1 MNEGAEWLSIVFAVV
16 AGAIR
21 ASTPFLLV
29 SLGECLT
36 EKSGRINVGLEGTL
50 VTGAMTGY
58 GVSLLSGSPW
68 LGVVAAG
75 LAGTS
80 LGLIHGV
87 ACGLRRVNDIAVGIA
102 LLIFGTGIGVFFGK
116 PLIRPQAPLLPSI
129 DLSSWTDIPQFQAAL
144 RINPLFLL
152 GIVIALIMAWGF
164 ANTRIG
170 LTIRTV
176 GDSSEAAAAAGISVN
191 RVRTLSTAAGGF
203 IAGMGGASLSLF
215 YPGSWHESLSAG
227 QGILAV
233 VLVIFAR
240 WKPVWCIF
248 AALLF
253 GGAGALGPSLQS
265 IGITEG
271 YHLFNAAPYLL
282 TLAIMIVGCSPRRTL
297 AGAPGELG
305 VIK

>member
-1 MNEGAEWLSIVFAVV
+1 VTDVEWLSVLLAVV

-21 ASTPFLLV
+21 AGTPFLLV

-50 VTGAMTGY
+50 VTSAMTAY
-58 GVSLLSGSPW
+58 GTSLLTGSPW
-68 LGVVAAG
+68 LGVIAAG
-75 LAGTS
+75 IAGFS
-80 LGLIHGV
+80 LGLVHGI
-87 ACGLRRVNDIAVGIA
+87 ACSLRRVNDIAIGIA
-102 LLIFGTGIGVFFGK
+102 LLIFGTGLGVFFGK
-116 PLIRPQAPLLPSI
+116 PLIRPQAPLLSAI
-129 DLSSWTDIPQFQAAL
+129 DLSWWTDMPQLQAIL
-144 RINPLFLL
+144 RINPLFVV
-152 GIVIALIMAWGF
+152 GVIVALIMAWSF

-176 GDSSEAAAAAGISVN
+176 GDSKDAASASGIRVN
-191 RVRTLSTAAGGF
+191 RVRTLSTAVGGF

-215 YPGSWHESLSAG
+215 YPGSWHESLSTG

-240 WKPVWCIF
+240 WRPVWCIF

-305 VIK
+305 VIR

>member
-1 MNEGAEWLSIVFAVV
+1 MSDVEWLSVLLAVV

-21 ASTPFLLV
+21 AGTPFLLV

-50 VTGAMTGY
+50 VTGAMTAY
-58 GVSLLSGSPW
+58 GTSLLTGSPW
-68 LGVVAAG
+68 AGVIAAG
-75 LAGTS
+75 IAGS
-80 LGLIHGV
+80 CLGFVHGI
-87 ACGLRRVNDIAVGIA
+87 ACGLRRVNDIAIGIA
-102 LLIFGTGIGVFFGK
+102 LLILGTGLGVFFGK
-116 PLIRPQAPLLPSI
+116 PLIRPQAPLLPAI
-129 DLSSWTDIPQFQAAL
+129 DLSWWTELPQLQAIL
-144 RINPLFLL
+144 RINPLFVV
-152 GIVIALIMAWGF
+152 GVVVALFMAWGF

-176 GDSSEAAAAAGISVN
+176 GDSSEAATAAGIRVN
-191 RVRTLSTAAGGF
+191 RVRTLSTTVGGF

-215 YPGSWHESLSAG
+215 YPGSWHESLSTG

-240 WKPVWCIF
+240 WRPVWCIF

-305 VIK
+305 VIR